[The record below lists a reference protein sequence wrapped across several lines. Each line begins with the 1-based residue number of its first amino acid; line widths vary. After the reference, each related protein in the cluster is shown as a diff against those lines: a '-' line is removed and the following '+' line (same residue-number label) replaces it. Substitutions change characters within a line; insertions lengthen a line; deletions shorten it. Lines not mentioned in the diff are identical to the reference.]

1 MRHFAWVLLMLAV
14 LVITLSYAGVESVA
28 NLLSIEAIQLKP
40 YWSWM
45 VALEP
50 YLAGLLI
57 MSGILVFRG
66 RRAAHLS
73 QRRRAISS
81 LGRKPLATLGRR
93 SPEV

>member
-1 MRHFAWVLLMLAV
+1 MRHFAWFLLILAV
-14 LVITLSYAGVESVA
+14 LVFTLSYAGVESVA
-28 NLLSIEAIQLKP
+28 NLLSIEAIQLKT

-50 YLAGLLI
+50 YLASLLI
-57 MSGILVFRG
+57 MSGMLVFRG
-66 RRAAHLS
+66 GRPAHPS

-81 LGRKPLATLGRR
+81 LGRKPLAALGRR